1 MEGAT
6 KAPFFVSKCL
16 SYLGNLRVLFSGFV
30 VLAPGHA
37 LPLALKVL
45 VFSLPHD

>member
-1 MEGAT
+1 MKGAN
-6 KAPFFVSKCL
+6 KAPFFVSKYL
-16 SYLGNLRVLFSGFV
+16 SYLGNFTAQFGRFV

-37 LPLALKVL
+37 LPLSLKVL